1 MSRRRADRDQL
12 GLFQSLH
19 DSPPTPA
26 TGASGPDAAAPTES
40 PPHPPSERRFVDT
53 PLPDADARARI
64 QEDLETNLLVE
75 AGAGSGKTTALVDR
89 MVALVLSDAAP
100 VDRIAAV
107 TFTRKA
113 AAELQQRFQTRLE
126 AAVLAARQAGA
137 VEEAAR
143 LDRALREIH
152 RCFIGTIHSFCARL
166 LRERPV
172 EAGLDPGFEEVLGA
186 DEQRMRRGFWRAH
199 LERLA
204 GDQDPL
210 VDELAAVGLT
220 PSRLESLFDTLV
232 ANPDVAFPADP
243 VAAPAEEEVA
253 EVRARLDALID
264 RGVAMLP
271 SEPDPAMGWDH
282 LQSRLRL
289 LVFLRRVIRW
299 RDRTD
304 FLDLLGEEVVG
315 RRYNVVQKRWPDGPA
330 AKELCQEW
338 GALRDG
344 AAADV
349 AARWWAHRYPIAL
362 RFARRAADEFEAE
375 RVRLGRLNFQ
385 DLLMRAARLLREH
398 EGARAELGERYGRL
412 LVDEFQDTDPVQAE
426 VLMLLASPPDG
437 RRWQEAT
444 PRPGALFV
452 VGDPKQSIY
461 RFRRADIAVYN
472 LVRARFQSFGDV
484 LGLVANF
491 RSLPAFG
498 ELVDEVFARPE
509 RFGDRAS
516 THQAAFAPLRTR
528 RVPAPDRQRI
538 AHYFVDPDGKSH
550 AAVATDDAA
559 RLAPFIARE
568 IAAGRRRPEDF
579 LILARQKS
587 GLATYARALEAWR
600 VPVQV
605 TGAGVDQAEE
615 LTELIVLLDALADPT
630 DPVRI
635 VAALVGL
642 FFGLDFDALL
652 AWTLHE
658 DLAADAPRPR
668 RTFDITAVDDADAT
682 VVGLALRTLNGWWRE
697 ARTTPADVLVSR
709 IMDRVGLIPLAAS
722 GDLGELRSGAL
733 LFALDALRVA
743 ALHGDT
749 SVPAAVDALRNAL
762 DSDEAEAPLE
772 PIRRGAVRIMTLH
785 QAKGLEAPVV
795 FLVHPVDQRDHEIT
809 SHIERGEDGSA
820 IGYLV
825 IRERQSQY
833 RIRTIAR
840 PAGWDEREAEERR
853 YDRAEEDR
861 LLYVAATRARDAL
874 IVARKAEKKGDS
886 RSAWSGLHDWIGS
899 HGELLQ
905 LEPSPAPEPDPM
917 ERSARDLM
925 DDAAALE
932 RRRERAAAP
941 AYVVRTAT
949 ALAKGG
955 RSGGAGVPSAPRAA
969 AGRAPADP
977 ADGPDASFRGLSWGS
992 AVHGG
997 LDAAARGATGDR
1009 LRALCRTLLLETERP
1024 QREGEPLEL
1033 DELFALVQRVLG
1045 SEIWARAGAAERI
1058 LTEVPFAFHA
1068 AAGRLPETAEPA
1080 PDAPRILEGVVDLA
1094 FLESNGWVLVDYKTD
1109 VGTDAGFEERR
1120 GRYRR
1125 QVDLYAEVWPELTGG
1140 SVKERVLFYTAR
1152 PPSEALEIW

>member
-1 MSRRRADRDQL
+1 
-12 GLFQSLH
+12 
-19 DSPPTPA
+19 
-26 TGASGPDAAAPTES
+26 
-40 PPHPPSERRFVDT
+40 
-53 PLPDADARARI
+53 
-64 QEDLETNLLVE
+64 
-75 AGAGSGKTTALVDR
+75 
-89 MVALVLSDAAP
+89 
-100 VDRIAAV
+100 
-107 TFTRKA
+107 
-113 AAELQQRFQTRLE
+113 
-126 AAVLAARQAGA
+126 
-137 VEEAAR
+137 
-143 LDRALREIH
+143 
-152 RCFIGTIHSFCARL
+152 
-166 LRERPV
+166 
-172 EAGLDPGFEEVLGA
+172 
-186 DEQRMRRGFWRAH
+186 MRRGFWRAH

-204 GDQDPL
+204 GGQDPL
-210 VDELAAVGLT
+210 VAELADVGLT
-220 PSRLESLFDTLV
+220 PSRLEGLFDTLV
-232 ANPDVAFPADP
+232 ANPDVTFPADP
-243 VAAPAEEEVA
+243 VDVPGAEEMA
-253 EVRARLDALID
+253 EVRRRLDALID
-264 RGVAMLP
+264 RGLAMLP
-271 SEPDPAMGWDH
+271 PEPDAKGWDA
-282 LQSRLRL
+282 LQKRLRL

-299 RDRTD
+299 SDRTD

-315 RRYNVVQKRWPDGPA
+315 RSHAVVQKRWPDGPA
-330 AKELCQEW
+330 AKALCEEW

-344 AAADV
+344 PAADITS
-349 AARWWAHRYPIAL
+349 RWWAHRYPIAL
-362 RFARRAADEFEAE
+362 RFARRAADAFEEE

-398 EGARAELGERYGRL
+398 EGAREELGERYRRL

-426 VLMLLASPPDG
+426 VLMLLASPADG

-461 RFRRADIAVYN
+461 RFRRADIAIYN
-472 LVRARFQSFGDV
+472 LVRSRFETFGDV

-491 RSLPAFG
+491 RSLPGFG
-498 ELVDEVFARPE
+498 ELVDDVFARPE
-509 RFGDRAS
+509 RFGDRAT

-528 RVPAPDRQRI
+528 RLPAPDRQRI
-538 AHYFVDPDGKSH
+538 AHYFVDPDGRSH
-550 AAVATDDAA
+550 SALAADDAG
-559 RLAPFIARE
+559 RLAPWIARE

-615 LTELIVLLDALADPT
+615 LTELLVLLDVLADPT
-630 DPVRI
+630 DAVRV
-635 VAALVGL
+635 VAALAGL

-658 DLAADAPRPR
+658 DLPTGAPTPR
-668 RTFDITAVDDADAT
+668 RTFDITTVDESDTTAVGRA
-682 VVGLALRTLNGWWRE
+682 VRTLNGWWRE

-722 GDLGELRSGAL
+722 RDLGELRSGAL
-733 LFALDALRVA
+733 LFALDTLRVA

-762 DSDEAEAPLE
+762 ESDEAEAPLE
-772 PIRRGAVRIMTLH
+772 PIRRGAVRVMTLH

-795 FLVHPVDQRDHEIT
+795 ALVHPVDQREHEIT
-809 SHIERGEDGSA
+809 SHVERREDGSA
-820 IGYLV
+820 VGYLV

-840 PAGWDEREAEERR
+840 PAGWEEREAEERR
-853 YDRAEEDR
+853 YDAAEEDR

-874 IVARKAEKKGDS
+874 IVARKADRKKES

-905 LEPSPAPEPDPM
+905 LEPRPAPEPDPM
-917 ERSARDLM
+917 DRSARELIE
-925 DDAAALE
+925 AATALDQ
-932 RRRERAAAP
+932 RRERAAVP

-955 RSGGAGVPSAPRAA
+955 SPGEAGVRPGSLPEPRRDPS
-969 AGRAPADP
+969 DP
-977 ADGPDASFRGLSWGS
+977 GDGPDPSFRGLSWGS
-992 AVHGG
+992 AVHGA

-1009 LRALCRTLLLETERP
+1009 LRALCRTLLLETDRP
-1024 QREGEPLEL
+1024 LREGEPVELE
-1033 DELFALVQRVLG
+1033 ELFGLVQRVLG

-1068 AAGRLPETAEPA
+1068 AAGRLPDPSEAA

-1094 FLESNGWVLVDYKTD
+1094 FLEADGWVLVDYKTD

-1120 GRYRR
+1120 RRYRR

-1140 SVKERVLFYTAR
+1140 AVKERVLFYTAR
-1152 PPSEALEIW
+1152 PPSEALEGW